1 MKISIIVAAAEN
13 GVIGRGGELP
23 WHLPDDLKTFKRLTV
38 GHPVIM
44 GRRTFQSI
52 GRPLPDRQ
60 NLVLSR
66 SASLAAGM
74 GEGVEV
80 VDSFAAALERAHGD
94 EVFVIGGRALF
105 EHALDLAD
113 RVYLTLVHARVDGDV
128 HFPVER
134 LEREEWSLE
143 SEEHHAADERH
154 VHAFSF
160 RVYRRG

>member
-1 MKISIIVAAAEN
+1 MKISIIVAVAEN
-13 GVIGRGGELP
+13 GVIGRAGKLP
-23 WHLPDDLKTFKRLTV
+23 WRLPDDLKTFKRLTV

-66 SASLAAGM
+66 SATLAAGT

-80 VDSFAAALERAHGD
+80 LDSFEAALERARGD
-94 EVFVIGGRALF
+94 EVFVIGGEAIF
-105 EHALDLAD
+105 DHALDLAD
-113 RVYLTLVHARVDGDV
+113 RVYLTLVHAEVKGDV
-128 HFPVER
+128 RFALER
-134 LEREEWSLE
+134 LEREGWSLE

-154 VHAFSF
+154 AHAFSF
-160 RVYRRG
+160 RVYRRA